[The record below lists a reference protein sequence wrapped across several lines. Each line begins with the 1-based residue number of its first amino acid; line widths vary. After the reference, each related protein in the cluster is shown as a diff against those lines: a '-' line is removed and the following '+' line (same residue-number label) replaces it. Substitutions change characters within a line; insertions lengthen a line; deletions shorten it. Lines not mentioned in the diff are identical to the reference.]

1 MKTLHIK
8 DGSFALVDDD
18 DYIRLAQYRWTRIG
32 HYARRTNGEHGS
44 IYLHHDILGRPPKG
58 LEVDHINRNALD
70 NQKCNLRFV
79 TSAQNQ
85 QNRRRGKTSQ
95 FLGVCYHCGP
105 KVGRKKWQ
113 AMIRHAG
120 VSYRLGQFLT
130 EEEAAKA
137 YDKKALELYGDL
149 ATLNFLRGV
158 TPARLPVSAP
168 APPPVAQPLAAL
180 PSPAAANSGG
190 V

>member
-18 DYIRLAQYRWTRIG
+18 D
-32 HYARRTNGEHGS
+32 
-44 IYLHHDILGRPPKG
+44 
-58 LEVDHINRNALD
+58 
-70 NQKCNLRFV
+70 
-79 TSAQNQ
+79 
-85 QNRRRGKTSQ
+85 
-95 FLGVCYHCGP
+95 
-105 KVGRKKWQ
+105 
-113 AMIRHAG
+113 
-120 VSYRLGQFLT
+120 
-130 EEEAAKA
+130 
-137 YDKKALELYGDL
+137 YGDL